1 MKRTRRINIL
11 RSIRSSLNRF
21 LSIVA
26 IVALGSGFL
35 AGLYAASPD
44 MFETADSYLDD
55 YRLYDLDM
63 KAPVGFTEDDAA
75 AVAALPGVEA
85 LLAARCADMVLE
97 TADEPRITATAR
109 VMGTLGTDGFLS
121 LNRFRLTDGRMPERA
136 DECVVQTT
144 AGRYTEKALHIGDLF
159 RRIVD
164 AGHKVGNHTYS
175 HQKGW
180 GMSLER
186 YIEDVDFANDLIHSE
201 LFRPPY
207 ARITPAQARA
217 LSQRYKLV
225 MWDVLSRDYSRSL
238 SPRKCLKNV
247 TKHLEPGAI
256 VVFHD
261 SEKSFRNM
269 RYALPRTLDKIRK
282 LGLKC
287 KTIEL

>member
-1 MKRTRRINIL
+1 MRVSHTSNTARSRRKAKKRQSLLKLCLSLAFAAIL
-11 RSIRSSLNRF
+11 C
-21 LSIVA
+21 VG
-26 IVALGSGFL
+26 V
-35 AGLYAASPD
+35 YAAVS
-44 MFETADSYLDD
+44 TALSHTGKIPVDSSSSSIASAPILSKDSD
-55 YRLYDLDM
+55 TGAEKAKDSGKTFDLT
-63 KAPVGFTEDDAA
+63 AILGRA
-75 AVAALPGVEA
+75 AVTEKEPLPNSDEKLIALTFDDGPTPGITEWILAMLEKYDAKATFFVLGKNVEA
-85 LLAARCADMVLE
+85 Y
-97 TADEPRITATAR
+97 P
-109 VMGTLGTDGFLS
+109 
-121 LNRFRLTDGRMPERA
+121 
-136 DECVVQTT
+136 
-144 AGRYTEKALHIGDLF
+144 DLF